1 MRQKRSDAA
10 NDARAALNLIKAA
23 KDSSDLSIRFVLALT
38 LFSMAGVRAGRV
50 LLALYA
56 LNLGAQPL
64 TVGVLA
70 ATFSAFPM
78 LLSLLAGRFADRF
91 GSRWPLIIGT
101 VGGACGM
108 LAPFFYATM
117 PALFVAAA
125 MNGFSFT
132 FTNVALQNLVGL
144 LSKPETQARNFSNFS
159 LALAVASFI
168 GPLVVGFSIDHSG
181 YAYACLYV
189 VAISMVPM
197 GLLLTKKVAIAHAK
211 PQAAEKGSIRETLA
225 RRGVW
230 RILATSSLVVTG
242 IDMFQFYL
250 PIYAHS
256 IDMSA
261 SATGIVL
268 ATFSA
273 ASFVVRLIMPR
284 LLKVWSEER
293 LLAYSFY
300 LGAASLMLVPL
311 FTHAFVLALV
321 SFMFGMG
328 MGCCQPITM
337 MLTFSRS
344 AEGRSGEA
352 LGLRLTINHLTRVI
366 GPVLFGS
373 IGSAFGLFAVF
384 WGNAALLG
392 SGGAITR
399 RRKRRPRPGN

>member
-1 MRQKRSDAA
+1 M
-10 NDARAALNLIKAA
+10 
-23 KDSSDLSIRFVLALT
+23 SIQYVLALT
-38 LFSMAGVRAGRV
+38 LFSMTGVRAGRV

-56 LNLGAQPL
+56 LHLGAEPL
-64 TVGVLA
+64 MVGALA
-70 ATFSAFPM
+70 ATFSVFPM

-91 GSRWPLIIGT
+91 GSRWPLIIGA

-108 LAPFFYATM
+108 LVPYFAPGM

-132 FTNVALQNLVGL
+132 FVNVALQNLVGL
-144 LSKPETQARNFSNFS
+144 LSEPRNQARNFSNFS

-168 GPLVVGFSIDHSG
+168 GPLMVGFSIDHSG

-189 VAISMVPM
+189 VAVSLVPVV
-197 GLLLTKKVAIAHAK
+197 LLATRKIAAPPVRK
-211 PQAAEKGSIRETLA
+211 QSARSGGILDALA
-225 RRGVW
+225 RPGTW
-230 RILATSSLVVTG
+230 RVLATSSLVVTG

-256 IDMSA
+256 INLSA
-261 SATGIVL
+261 SVIGVVL
-268 ATFSA
+268 AMFSA
-273 ASFVVRLIMPR
+273 ASFVVRLSMPQ
-284 LLKVWSEER
+284 LLKMWSEER

-311 FTHAFVLALV
+311 FKSTLVLALV
-321 SFMFGMG
+321 SFLFGLG

-352 LGLRLTINHLTRVI
+352 LGLRLTVNHLMRVV
-366 GPVLFGS
+366 GPVIFGS
-373 IGSAFGLFAVF
+373 IGSAFGLLAVF

-392 SGGAITR
+392 SGGIVSRLHAAR
-399 RRKRRPRPGN
+399 RRAP

>member
-1 MRQKRSDAA
+1 MM
-10 NDARAALNLIKAA
+10 
-23 KDSSDLSIRFVLALT
+23 SIRYVLALT
-38 LFSMAGVRAGRV
+38 LFSMTGVRAGRV

-56 LNLGAQPL
+56 LHLGAQPL

-70 ATFSAFPM
+70 ATFSVFPM
-78 LLSLLAGRFADRF
+78 LLSLPAGRFTDRF
-91 GSRWPLIIGT
+91 GSRWPLIIGAT
-101 VGGACGM
+101 GGACGM
-108 LAPFFYATM
+108 LAPYLLPQM

-144 LSKPETQARNFSNFS
+144 LSKPQEQARNFSNFS

-168 GPLVVGFSIDHSG
+168 GPLLVGFSIDHAG

-189 VAISMVPM
+189 VAVSLVPI
-197 GLLLTKKVAIAHAK
+197 GLLVTKKVATPAVK
-211 PQAAEKGSIRETLA
+211 PSSARAGGFRETLA
-225 RRGVW
+225 RPGVL
-230 RILATSSLVVTG
+230 RVLVTSSLVVTG

-256 IDMSA
+256 IELSA
-261 SATGIVL
+261 SVTGIVL
-268 ATFSA
+268 ATYSA
-273 ASFVVRLIMPR
+273 AAFVVRLVMPR
-284 LLKVWSEER
+284 LLKMWSVER
-293 LLAYSFY
+293 LLAYSFF

-311 FTHAFVLALV
+311 FHNAIVLALT
-321 SFMFGMG
+321 SFMFGIG

-337 MLTFSRS
+337 MLTFSGS

-366 GPVLFGS
+366 GPVVFGS
-373 IGSAFGLFAVF
+373 VGSAFGLYAVF

-392 SGGAITR
+392 GGGLVTR
-399 RRKRRPRPGN
+399 ARAGRGAKPE

>member
-1 MRQKRSDAA
+1 
-10 NDARAALNLIKAA
+10 
-23 KDSSDLSIRFVLALT
+23 
-38 LFSMAGVRAGRV
+38 
-50 LLALYA
+50 
-56 LNLGAQPL
+56 
-64 TVGVLA
+64 
-70 ATFSAFPM
+70 
-78 LLSLLAGRFADRF
+78 
-91 GSRWPLIIGT
+91 
-101 VGGACGM
+101 
-108 LAPFFYATM
+108 
-117 PALFVAAA
+117 
-125 MNGFSFT
+125 
-132 FTNVALQNLVGL
+132 
-144 LSKPETQARNFSNFS
+144 
-159 LALAVASFI
+159 
-168 GPLVVGFSIDHSG
+168 
-181 YAYACLYV
+181 
-189 VAISMVPM
+189 
-197 GLLLTKKVAIAHAK
+197 
-211 PQAAEKGSIRETLA
+211 
-225 RRGVW
+225 
-230 RILATSSLVVTG
+230 VVTG

>member
-1 MRQKRSDAA
+1 M
-10 NDARAALNLIKAA
+10 
-23 KDSSDLSIRFVLALT
+23 SIQYVLALT
-38 LFSMAGVRAGRV
+38 LFSMTGVRAGRV

-56 LNLGAQPL
+56 LHLGAQPL
-64 TVGVLA
+64 AVGALA

-91 GSRWPLIIGT
+91 GSRWPLIIGAA
-101 VGGACGM
+101 GGACGM
-108 LAPFFYATM
+108 LVPFVEPGM

-132 FTNVALQNLVGL
+132 FVNVALQNLVGL
-144 LSKPETQARNFSNFS
+144 LSEPHNQARNFSNFS

-168 GPLVVGFSIDHSG
+168 GPLLVGFSIDHAG

-189 VAISMVPM
+189 VAVSLVPVV
-197 GLLLTKKVAIAHAK
+197 LLATKKIAVPAVR
-211 PQAAEKGSIRETLA
+211 PASARTGSILDALA
-225 RRGVW
+225 RPGVW
-230 RILATSSLVVTG
+230 RVLATSSLVVTG

-250 PIYAHS
+250 PIYAYS
-256 IDMSA
+256 IDLSA
-261 SATGIVL
+261 SAIGVVL

-273 ASFVVRLIMPR
+273 AAFVVRLIMPR
-284 LLKVWSEER
+284 LLKTWSEEK

-311 FTHAFVLALV
+311 FQSALVLALV
-321 SFMFGMG
+321 SFLFGLG

-352 LGLRLTINHLTRVI
+352 LGLRLTVNHLTRVI

-373 IGSAFGLFAVF
+373 VGSAFGLLAVF

-392 SGGAITR
+392 AGGIFAR
-399 RRKRRPRPGN
+399 SRAGRRPTP